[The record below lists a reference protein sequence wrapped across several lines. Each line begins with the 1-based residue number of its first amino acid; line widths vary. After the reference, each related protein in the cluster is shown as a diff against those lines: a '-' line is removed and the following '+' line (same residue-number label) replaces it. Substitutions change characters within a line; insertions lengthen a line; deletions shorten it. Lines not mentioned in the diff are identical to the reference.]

1 MAARDLGGVHI
12 VTLEGE
18 LDIVSAVGLADALVE
33 AAGTFLVVDLSGLT
47 FMDPSGISAFV
58 VARNRILADGLGQ
71 FVVTRPSE
79 LVRTTLEIV
88 GLSAWIVEWSPEW
101 DE

>member
-1 MAARDLGGVHI
+1 MAARDLGGVH
-12 VTLEGE
+12 VVALEGE

-47 FMDPSGISAFV
+47 FMDLSGISAFV
-58 VARNRILADGLGQ
+58 VARNRILAEGLGQ
-71 FVVTRPSE
+71 LRLTRPSE
-79 LVRTTLEIV
+79 MVRTTLEIV
-88 GLSAWIVEWSPEW
+88 GLSEWIVEWSPEW